1 MSVFTLVH
9 RALPFPWKRRPS
21 TKGKEKEE
29 RPDVVDIE
37 FPASIPNSKVS
48 HNVSPEPRTAKLPN
62 PSLPGNGSSSLQ
74 VAVKQS
80 PDRAASDSSGALPA
94 PDPDLS
100 SGSQACLA
108 YVPDLPRPS
117 SPPPQL
123 TRAVSWASIVRSRS
137 RWTVEQERELARA
150 EEQLTRCQKAWS
162 SEQELW
168 ITYVQALSE
177 EKEAHQGFM
186 LMRTKQQE
194 DERAQFRKAWKRR
207 RSVEDAVQHKEK
219 ALVIRKNSNGL
230 SKMRRAQHAYTS
242 MASSNFKMDDM
253 AVTKSPMLACQ
264 G

>member
-1 MSVFTLVH
+1 MYVGFLAVNPHSSASGRLHLVFVYWLVGPTVNQYLVGRCLRFSSASFEWYLCYPR
-9 RALPFPWKRRPS
+9 RADVGLYACPPRPPLPWKRRPS

-168 ITYVQALSE
+168 ITYVCLHLVFLLRVHILSGI
-177 EKEAHQGFM
+177 H
-186 LMRTKQQE
+186 LP
-194 DERAQFRKAWKRR
+194 
-207 RSVEDAVQHKEK
+207 
-219 ALVIRKNSNGL
+219 L
-230 SKMRRAQHAYTS
+230 
-242 MASSNFKMDDM
+242 DDC
-253 AVTKSPMLACQ
+253 KFLYSLY
-264 G
+264 